1 MRITRKSF
9 PQIFWKGDWRYIC
22 YTKFTE
28 NEFGANLFCRKF
40 GYPSGK
46 LLTFNINASLPIK
59 SDKHDEDTFL
69 MGGCKINDTWP
80 DCTGSCGSK
89 DLGAGCYQS
98 SPIYNK
104 TYHYSCQAFKTRK
117 FMIKCN
123 GVYDLPI
130 SSCYGTVFIIIKY
143 IMMPWHNVNI
153 KTNSFISCNIYRL
166 ETKKTT
172 TIGARYST
180 NSNTATSE
188 TKIIVMNSTLP
199 QIIVASGQIRSIL
212 HQSLLKYIFIMMLI
226 LSKQ

>member
-1 MRITRKSF
+1 MFARYLNCNNQFYHLGCKYGDVRLTREKF

-46 LLTFNINASLPIK
+46 LLSFDINASLPIK

-143 IMMPWHNVNI
+143 IMMP
-153 KTNSFISCNIYRL
+153 
-166 ETKKTT
+166 
-172 TIGARYST
+172 ST
-180 NSNTATSE
+180 
-188 TKIIVMNSTLP
+188 
-199 QIIVASGQIRSIL
+199 
-212 HQSLLKYIFIMMLI
+212 
-226 LSKQ
+226 